1 MPAISVIIPVFNT
14 EPYLANCLASIH
26 GQTFTNFEA
35 IVVDDGS
42 TDGSASIARTVAEK
56 DSRFRIVTQENRGLS
71 EARNAG
77 IEVAQGDWIT
87 FVDSDDMLAPNF
99 LQALF
104 DAIMATGAD
113 IACSAKH
120 FFGEGN
126 LVSGKKKFD
135 FSGIGL
141 FTDSGIGMPAGER
154 LPGNKPCTRLS
165 PAAALANALYQNDK
179 PDYSAWNKLYAANLW
194 KDRRFPPGKF
204 FEDMATVPQ
213 VFLDA
218 RLVAFVSEP
227 LYLNRR
233 HSTSILATSYD
244 RKKAELLDIAEAVC
258 GLVAGKG
265 AGLERAARSNLFS
278 ASCSILMRTG
288 DTPEFADF
296 RERAWKHI
304 RELRFGALLNPR
316 TRCRNKAAA
325 LISFAGRAKLVKALR
340 RHG

>member
-14 EPYLANCLASIH
+14 EPYLANCLASIY
-26 GQTFTNFEA
+26 GQTFENFEA

-42 TDGSASIARTVAEK
+42 TDGSADIARTIAEK
-56 DSRFRIVTQENRGLS
+56 DSRFRIVSQENKGLS

-104 DAIMATGAD
+104 DAIMETGAD

-120 FFGEGN
+120 LFGDAKQKASKISTIQAHYGPKPPSGN
-126 LVSGKKKFD
+126 Y
-135 FSGIGL
+135 
-141 FTDSGIGMPAGER
+141 A
-154 LPGNKPCTRLS
+154 CLS
-165 PAAALANALYQNDK
+165 PATALANALYQNDK
-179 PDYSAWNKLYAANLW
+179 PDYSAWNKLYAARLW

-204 FEDMATVPQ
+204 FEDMATIPQ
-213 VFLDA
+213 VILDA
-218 RLVAFVSEP
+218 RLVAFVPEP

-258 GLVAGKG
+258 GLAKGKG
-265 AGLERAARSNLFS
+265 SSLERAAKSNLFS

-288 DTPEFADF
+288 DTQEFADY

-304 RELRFGALLNPR
+304 KDLRLGTLFNPR
-316 TRCRNKAAA
+316 TRRRNKAAA
-325 LISFAGRAKLVKALR
+325 FISLAGKATLVKALR

>member
-14 EPYLANCLASIH
+14 EAYLANCLASIH

-35 IVVDDGS
+35 IVVNDGS

-120 FFGEGN
+120 LFGDTRQKASKISAIQAHYGSSAHSGN
-126 LVSGKKKFD
+126 Y
-135 FSGIGL
+135 
-141 FTDSGIGMPAGER
+141 T
-154 LPGNKPCTRLS
+154 CLS
-165 PAAALANALYQNDK
+165 PATALANALYQNDK

-194 KDRRFPPGKF
+194 KDRRFPPGMF

-218 RLVAFVSEP
+218 RLVAFVPEP

-233 HSTSILATSYD
+233 HSTSILATTYD

>member
-14 EPYLANCLASIH
+14 EPYLANCLASIY
-26 GQTFTNFEA
+26 GQTFENFEA

-42 TDGSASIARTVAEK
+42 TDGSADIARTIAEK
-56 DSRFRIVTQENRGLS
+56 DSRFRIVSQENKGLS

-99 LQALF
+99 LHALF
-104 DAIMATGAD
+104 DAIMETGAD

-120 FFGEGN
+120 LFGDAKQKASKISTIQAHYGPKPPSGN
-126 LVSGKKKFD
+126 YAS
-135 FSGIGL
+135 
-141 FTDSGIGMPAGER
+141 
-154 LPGNKPCTRLS
+154 LS
-165 PAAALANALYQNDK
+165 PATALANALYQNDK
-179 PDYSAWNKLYAANLW
+179 PDYSAWNKLYAARLW

-204 FEDMATVPQ
+204 FEDMATIPQ

-218 RLVAFVSEP
+218 RLVAFVPEP

-233 HSTSILATSYD
+233 HSTSILATSYN

-258 GLVAGKG
+258 GLVKGKG
-265 AGLERAARSNLFS
+265 SSLERAAKSNLFS
-278 ASCSILMRTG
+278 ASCSILMRTD
-288 DTPEFADF
+288 DTQEFADY

-304 RELRFGALLNPR
+304 KDLRLGTLFNLR
-316 TRCRNKAAA
+316 TRRRNKAAA
-325 LISFAGRAKLVKALR
+325 FISLAGKATLVKALR